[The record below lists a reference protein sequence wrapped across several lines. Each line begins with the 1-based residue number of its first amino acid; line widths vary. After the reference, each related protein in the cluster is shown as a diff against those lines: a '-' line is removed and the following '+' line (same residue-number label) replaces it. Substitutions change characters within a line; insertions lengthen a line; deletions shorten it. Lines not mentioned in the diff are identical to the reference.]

1 MATNQWQRR
10 RMILALLAGLVVY
23 FACVKATFAPSQ
35 AFMGDMF
42 YDARDNVH
50 DAVLG
55 AVCTLVSLCIADL
68 ARTPRRAVRYFWP
81 PFAASALLTVC
92 EGRPWVS
99 LTDPGCPVWWIPL
112 GILLRYAF
120 SGLWLMSLTSAVTDW
135 LLARFFP
142 DNT

>member
-1 MATNQWQRR
+1 MY
-10 RMILALLAGLVVY
+10 V
-23 FACVKATFAPSQ
+23 ACVKATFAPSQ

-55 AVCTLVSLCIADL
+55 AVCMLVSLCIAKL
-68 ARTPRRAVRYFWP
+68 AGTPRRVVCYFGL

-99 LTDPGCPVWWIPL
+99 STDPGWWIPL

-120 SGLWLMSLTSAVTDW
+120 SGLWIMSLTSAVTDR

-142 DNT
+142 D

>member
-1 MATNQWQRR
+1 MDGDKRKRLRMA
-10 RMILALLAGLVVY
+10 LALLAGAVVY
-23 FACVKATFAPSQ
+23 VACVKATFAPSQ

-42 YDARDNVH
+42 YDAKDNMH

-55 AVCTLVSLCIADL
+55 AVCTLVSLCIADF
-68 ARTPRRAVRYFWP
+68 AGTPRRAVRYFWL
-81 PFAASALLTVC
+81 PFAASALLTVY

-99 LTDPGCPVWWIPL
+99 LTDPVWWIPL

-120 SGLWLMSLTSAVTDW
+120 SGLWIMSLTSIVADR

-142 DNT
+142 D

>member
-1 MATNQWQRR
+1 MDGDKRKR
-10 RMILALLAGLVVY
+10 LHMVLALLAGLVVY
-23 FACVKATFAPSQ
+23 LACVKATFAPSQ

-42 YDARDNVH
+42 YDAGDNVH

-55 AVCTLVSLCIADL
+55 AVCTLLSLCLADFVG
-68 ARTPRRAVRYFWP
+68 PSRRAVRYFWL
-81 PFAASALLTVC
+81 PFAASALLTVY

-99 LTDPGCPVWWIPL
+99 LTDPDCPVWWIPL
-112 GILLRYAF
+112 GILLRYAL
-120 SGLWLMSLTSAVTDW
+120 SGLWLMSLTSVVTDR

>member
-1 MATNQWQRR
+1 MAGDKRKR
-10 RMILALLAGLVVY
+10 LHMVLGLLAGLAVY
-23 FACVKATFAPSQ
+23 LACVKATFAPSQ

-42 YDARDNVH
+42 YDAGDNRQ

-55 AVCTLVSLCIADL
+55 TVCTLLSLCLAGF
-68 ARTPRRAVRYFWP
+68 ARTPRRAVCHFWL
-81 PFAASALLTVC
+81 PFAALALLTLY

-99 LTDPGCPVWWIPL
+99 LKDDPIWWIPL

-120 SGLWLMSLTSAVTDW
+120 SALWIMSLTSAAADW

-142 DNT
+142 GKT